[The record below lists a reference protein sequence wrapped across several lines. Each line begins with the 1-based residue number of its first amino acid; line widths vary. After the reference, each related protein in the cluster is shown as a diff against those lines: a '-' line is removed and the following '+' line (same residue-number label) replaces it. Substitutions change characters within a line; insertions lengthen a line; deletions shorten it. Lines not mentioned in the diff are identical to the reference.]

1 MHSKQ
6 YALLICFSLAAC
18 SSAQTSDSN
27 QNRTNHLSTTNEAAV
42 FKTVLEIPPP
52 PGYKRLPC
60 DSNSFAN
67 YLLHIPLKKDK
78 TVFLYNGSPKR
89 NQQAQFAVLDISV
102 GNQDLQQCADAVM
115 RLRAEY
121 LFATKQFDKMLFYDN
136 EKTAYRFSAPYTR
149 EHFQSFLKQVF
160 GMCGSASLSKQ
171 LMAKKMED
179 IMPGDVLI
187 RGGFPGHAVIVLDVA
202 TDAAG
207 NKAYLIA
214 QSYMPAQDIHIL
226 VNPSNSNSPWYF
238 VHGQQQI
245 LTPEYVFSKDEL
257 KQW

>member
-6 YALLICFSLAAC
+6 FALLLCFFLAAC
-18 SSAQTSDSN
+18 SSQTS
-27 QNRTNHLSTTNEAAV
+27 TNALTTSSDPV
-42 FKTVLEIPPP
+42 LFKTVGEIPTL

-67 YLLHIPLKKDK
+67 YLLHLPLKKDK
-78 TVFLYNGSPKR
+78 TVYLYNGDAKK
-89 NQQAQFAVLDISV
+89 NQRAQFAVLDMSV
-102 GNQDLQQCADAVM
+102 GEEDLQQCADAVM

-121 LFATKQFDKMLFYDN
+121 LFANSQFNKIAFYDN
-136 EKTAYRFSAPYTR
+136 DNTAYLFTTPYTKD
-149 EHFQSFLKQVF
+149 HFKNYLHLVF
-160 GMCGSASLSKQ
+160 RKCGSASLSKQ
-171 LMAKKMED
+171 LVPKKIDD
-179 IMPGDVLI
+179 IEPGDVLI

-207 NKAYLIA
+207 NKAYMIA

-226 VNPSNSNSPWYF
+226 VNPSNQNSPWYF
-238 VHGQQQI
+238 VNGQQQI
-245 LTPEYVFSKDEL
+245 ITPEYVFSKDEL